1 MTAFDDLASER
12 RWVLWRWVHRP
23 QGATKVPFQISGVPA
38 SSTDPSTWAK
48 LTDLEGAQGFNGVGI
63 MLTGDGLGGIDLDH
77 CRDPVTG
84 QIDSW
89 AADIIRDFGSYAE
102 ISPSGTGVKIL
113 ASGAPSQ
120 IPGNK
125 LYPENAEPKPEGM
138 PHADIFVDRRFFTV
152 TRNVL
157 DSVPDEIV
165 DCGDLD
171 GAWDR
176 LIYRIGSQRLPT
188 QRVAVD
194 LPSGREM
201 DEDLMDRMRSISR
214 VWARWEKGTDGGRD
228 RSSND
233 AALATAMAAAGFS
246 HSDIRTALEHYPLG
260 QIGSGKIQNGDA
272 ERQIVRLLE
281 LSEPHRPIQSEA
293 HPDEVSNLAYAVGEG
308 LAMAQRMQ
316 RVQDQTERE
325 RERKT
330 PLLTLAQMSIEDLL
344 HSEPPEREWIIENIL
359 PLGVTGTLSAA
370 GGTGKSWAMVML
382 ALSMAME
389 IDFWGLGIPRPG
401 GVLILSA
408 EDDRSE
414 FHRRLHIALKHILE
428 TTGQIPDRV
437 SDRIAFAD
445 RVGGKNLLTA
455 IEDGQ
460 ITRTDLADRIV
471 ATAEQ
476 VPDCKLIIADPL
488 SRFRGGSANGE
499 EEATRFVEALEYLR
513 KETGCTV
520 LVPSHTGKDAGRMRD
535 GSQHAVRG
543 SSALVDGMRWVGTLM
558 NMSEDEAK
566 ERGIAKEDARKWVRL
581 EIPKNNYAAPF
592 AGAWLH
598 RLPGG
603 VLVREEPADVTQI
616 VDKMPK
622 AQKEYERVLGMMIHY
637 IERQTEQGLPVILK
651 DLKNMAGRDGPL
663 GIGVNAVSG
672 MVNRAIS
679 EGKLDKVRSAHD
691 EKLFQ
696 ILVPNGV
703 HS

>member
-1 MTAFDDLASER
+1 MTAFDDLANER
-12 RWVLWRWVHRP
+12 RWVLWRWVYRP
-23 QGATKVPFQISGVPA
+23 QGATKVPFQRSGVPA

-48 LTDLEGAQGFNGVGI
+48 LTDLEGAQGYSGVGI

-77 CRDPVTG
+77 CRDRDTG
-84 QIDSW
+84 RIDDW
-89 AADIIRDFGSYAE
+89 AMEIIRDFASYAE

-113 ASGAPSQ
+113 AAGAPAQ

-125 LYPENAEPKPEGM
+125 LYPPDAAPKPEGM

-157 DSVPDEIV
+157 DGVPDEIV

-176 LIYRIGSQRLPT
+176 LVYRIGSQRLPA

-194 LPSGREM
+194 LPAASEM
-201 DEDLMDRMRSISR
+201 DEALLDRMRAISR
-214 VWARWEKGTDGGRD
+214 VWARWEQGTDGGRD

-233 AALATAMAAAGFS
+233 AALATAMASAGFS
-246 HSDIRTALEHYPLG
+246 HSDIRTALEHYELG
-260 QIGSGKIQNGDA
+260 QIGSGKLQNGDA
-272 ERQIVRLLE
+272 ERQLVRLLE
-281 LSEPHRPIQSEA
+281 LSEPHRPTVSET
-293 HPDEVSNLAYAVGEG
+293 HPDEVSNLAFAVGEG

-316 RVQDQTERE
+316 RVQESTERE

-330 PLLTLAQMSIEDLL
+330 PLLTFAQMSIADLIET
-344 HSEPPEREWIIENIL
+344 EPPERDWIIDGVL

-389 IDFWGLGIPRPG
+389 IDFWGLGVPRPG

-408 EDDRSE
+408 EDDRPE
-414 FHRRLHIALKHILE
+414 FHRRLHIALRHILE
-428 TTGQIPDRV
+428 TTGQMPHGIDR
-437 SDRIAFAD
+437 RIAFAD
-445 RVGGKNLLTA
+445 RVGGRNLLTA
-455 IEDGQ
+455 VEDGQ

-520 LVPSHTGKDAGRMRD
+520 LVPSHTGKDAGRTRD

-558 NMSEDEAK
+558 NMSEDEAT

-592 AGAWLH
+592 PGAWLH
-598 RLPGG
+598 RVEGG
-603 VLVREEPADVTQI
+603 VLVREEPAEISKI
-616 VDKMPK
+616 VESQPK
-622 AQKEYERVLGMMIHY
+622 AEREYDRVLGLMVKFIKS
-637 IERQTEQGLPVILK
+637 EAKENRPVYQHQLR
-651 DLKNMAGRDGPL
+651 ML
-663 GIGVNAVSG
+663 GGTSG
-672 MVNRAIS
+672 MFKVGEKQVRAILGRAVQ
-679 EGKLDKVRSAHD
+679 EEKLVKVRDSVDH
-691 EKLFQ
+691 KLFQ
-696 ILVPNGV
+696 ILVP
-703 HS
+703 